1 MIGQVAIFTIPVRPC
16 NLFHILDDSSDLQI
30 AHLFRPASPA
40 AVFKCILAPWNFTPI
55 FYSLMGD
62 HVGSTSHLRERIV
75 DACKAMKGAWKWYF
89 RGRWN
94 LSWTPGAEIRVKL
107 FLCRVQPLLE
117 HKGWHCGL
125 IVYLK
130 QTLQEQFPSFIL
142 QYDCTVATDISTWF
156 QTKILWSE

>member
-1 MIGQVAIFTIPVRPC
+1 MHAKLWKELESG
-16 NLFHILDDSSDLQI
+16 IL
-30 AHLFRPASPA
+30 
-40 AVFKCILAPWNFTPI
+40 
-55 FYSLMGD
+55 
-62 HVGSTSHLRERIV
+62 
-75 DACKAMKGAWKWYF
+75 

-107 FLCRVQPLLE
+107 FLCRVQPLLQ

-156 QTKILWSE
+156 QTKILWSEWQSQNVCSFSKREKFPFFSFGNKTMNGWTEIYTISKIDFLFLDTGLLFPRIRAPRATFTFSL